1 LTSINRPADILWN
14 APARMNENHCPIG
27 KKRGWG
33 EIVLLQA
40 LALAWGIGVALVV
53 TALLGA

>member
-1 LTSINRPADILWN
+1 ML
-14 APARMNENHCPIG
+14 APRMNENHCPIG
-27 KKRGWG
+27 KKRSWG

-53 TALLGA
+53 TALLGG